1 MRHCIYSLLQIM
13 TSIALFAFANCTF
26 AQSNPKPENLVEGF
40 SIPRLNAIGED
51 IRADIKEN
59 KLPGAVIMVA
69 RNGRLVY
76 ADTIGKQDPKTNA
89 LMRSNTI
96 FRLYSMTKPI
106 VSVAVM
112 MMVEE
117 GRVLMTDPISKY
129 IPELKN
135 LKVGIEKIDANGVKA
150 LELVPP
156 MRAITIQ
163 DLLRHTAGLT
173 YGFQGKSLVKD
184 EYNRLGIER
193 GGHSSLE
200 FIQKLASVPLQ
211 YQPGTNWDYSVA
223 TDVLGVMLE
232 RLSGQSLEEHLAQRI
247 FIPLGMKDSGF
258 WVEPTKQDRI
268 AEAYEI
274 DPVFKVKVPLTN
286 IRNQPKFFSG
296 GGGAVSTA
304 DDYLRFTQMLIN
316 GGELDGARIVS
327 RKTIEYMLS
336 DQLVGVRAAI
346 SPNKN
351 SEAIG
356 PRPGYSFGLGFAVRL
371 DGGEAG
377 TLGTVG
383 SGDWNGLSGPHF
395 WIDPQE
401 KLAVVWMAAA
411 PGARAYY
418 RQLIPNRVYGAL
430 MK

>member
-1 MRHCIYSLLQIM
+1 MRHRICSLLQIL
-13 TSIALFAFANCTF
+13 TSISLFTLANFTF
-26 AQSNPKPENLVEGF
+26 AQSNPKTENLVEGF
-40 SIPRLNAIGED
+40 SISRLNAMSED
-51 IRADIKEN
+51 IRADVKAN
-59 KLPGAVIMVA
+59 RLPGAVIMVA

-89 LMRSNTI
+89 SMRGDTI

-106 VSVAVM
+106 LSVAVM

-135 LKVGIEKIDANGVKA
+135 LKVGIERIDANGIKT

-156 MRAITIQ
+156 LRTITVQ
-163 DLLRHTAGLT
+163 DLLRHTSGLT

-200 FIQKLASVPLQ
+200 FIQLLASVPLQ

-247 FIPLGMKDSGF
+247 FIPLGMNDSGF
-258 WVEPTKQDRI
+258 WVVPAKQDRI
-268 AEAYEI
+268 AETYEI
-274 DPVFKVKVPLTN
+274 DPVFKVRVPLTD
-286 IRNQPKFFSG
+286 IRHPPKFFSG

-304 DDYLRFTQMLIN
+304 SDYLRFTQMLIN
-316 GGELDGARIVS
+316 GGEIDGTRILS
-327 RKTIEYMLS
+327 KKTIEYMLS
-336 DQLVGVRAAI
+336 DQLVGIRAAMP
-346 SPNKN
+346 SHNN

-377 TLGTVG
+377 TLGTAG

-411 PGARAYY
+411 LGARAYY